1 MYNRIIVASLFLILS
16 VTACQPVA
24 TPTPAPAPVALTATP
39 SLPNLLILTEAQ
51 VQVRRKD
58 SLAPVA
64 VALGAEVSPG
74 DTITVTQGSAALFCG
89 AEADWDASPRA
100 LAVGKVAGVPCGEGR
115 PPRPYPDAA
124 MVRSRGGEER
134 PTSGEIYILSP
145 RSGWV
150 MNDRPT
156 LTWHEITGAATY
168 TVTLESD
175 DGITRT
181 IVAPSSP
188 LPYPTQWEPLQAEGA
203 SYRLIVAAGDKSSGE
218 ETPGFSLLEDQ
229 DEFKAKV
236 ARLQQRVPAEPARTL
251 LLAEL
256 YLSRNLRSEA
266 IDLLTALPDADQI
279 IAVQSLLGETYLNM
293 GLVSQGQVAYT
304 RMAELAE
311 SQGFIESQAQALT
324 GLGWAACALRDLDT
338 VNKQWSQAQAL
349 YDQHSLS
356 AQAAAVQGLLVDI
369 QKRCS

>member
-1 MYNRIIVASLFLILS
+1 MNNRIIVASLFLILS
-16 VTACQPVA
+16 LTSCQPVA
-24 TPTPAPAPVALTATP
+24 TPAPAPVALTATP
-39 SLPNLLILTEAQ
+39 FLPNLLILTEAQ

-134 PTSGEIYILSP
+134 PAASEIYILSP

-156 LTWHEITGAATY
+156 LVWQEIAGADSY

-181 IVAPSSP
+181 IVAAGSP
-188 LPYPTQWEPLQAEGA
+188 LSYPSDWKPLEAEGA
-203 SYRLIVAAGDKSSGE
+203 SYQLLVTAGDKSSGD

-229 DEFKAKV
+229 DEFKAKIE
-236 ARLQQRVPAEPARTL
+236 RLQQRVPAEPARTL

-266 IDLLTALPDADQI
+266 IDLLTALADADEI

-293 GLVSQGQVAYT
+293 GLVAQGQAAYT
-304 RMAELAE
+304 RMAELGE

-324 GLGWAACALRDLDT
+324 GLGWAACAARDLDGA
-338 VNKQWSQAQAL
+338 NEHWSQAYAL
-349 YDQHSLS
+349 YDQHGLA
-356 AQAAAVQGLLVDI
+356 AQTETVNALLVGTD
-369 QKRCS
+369 KRCR

>member
-1 MYNRIIVASLFLILS
+1 ML
-16 VTACQPVA
+16 T
-24 TPTPAPAPVALTATP
+24 TATV
-39 SLPNLLILTEAQ
+39 E
-51 VQVRRKD
+51 VRRLD
-58 SLAPVA
+58 STAFVPVP
-64 VALGAEVSPG
+64 LGAEVQPG
-74 DTITVTQGSAALFCG
+74 DTLRLVAGAASLFCG
-89 AEADWDASPRA
+89 AEADWERNPLA
-100 LAVGKVAGVPCGEGR
+100 LSTIENSGVPCGVGR

-124 MVRSRGGEER
+124 MVRGRGGEEE
-134 PTSGEIYILSP
+134 TTASEIYILSP

-156 LTWHEITGAATY
+156 LVWHAIADAANY

-203 SYRLIVAAGDKSSGE
+203 SYRLIVTAGDKTSGE

-236 ARLQQRVPAEPARTL
+236 ARLQQRVSAEPAHTL

-266 IDLLTALPDADQI
+266 VDLLAALPRANEI

-293 GLVSQGQVAYT
+293 GLVAQGQAAYT
-304 RMAELAE
+304 RMAELAKA
-311 SQGFIESQAQALT
+311 QGFVESQAQAFT
-324 GLGWAACALRDLDT
+324 GLGWAACAVRDLDA
-338 VNKQWSQAQAL
+338 VNEQWSQAYNL
-349 YDQHSLS
+349 YDQLDLDT
-356 AQAAAVQGLLVDI
+356 QAAALNTLSI
-369 QKRCS
+369 EIEKRCN